1 MLGLDLHP
9 AESSCARDS
18 SPRPAFT
25 LGPIHNYIDH
35 NLGTYSKTQKYFSI
49 YISATC
55 MCVNAAKTVGCPS
68 LCRRLHTGQGGES
81 RTPCSPSE
89 ADIPGKHIQIDSLKE
104 QYLTSIPQ
112 DKRALGRHPC

>member
-1 MLGLDLHP
+1 MRETVPPDQLLLL
-9 AESSCARDS
+9 A
-18 SPRPAFT
+18 
-25 LGPIHNYIDH
+25 LYIITDH
-35 NLGTYSKTQKYFSI
+35 NLGNYNKTQKYFSI

-89 ADIPGKHIQIDSLKE
+89 ADIPGKHIQIDSFKE